1 MESLYNNNK
10 NRMGGINMNF
20 NSQICTTR
28 EQSERLLALGLKK
41 ETADMTIHIKNDD
54 GWYVTAEPFYEWE
67 DDMNTFP
74 SLEEPEPIL
83 SAWSLGRLLEMLPST
98 IPISEDLPT
107 FHHYAYLDLSKVS
120 AHYYW
125 EDYDGNER
133 VLVSFCGKGFF
144 AAVVDAIEWLIKEG
158 HFNKEYLV

>member
-1 MESLYNNNK
+1 METK
-10 NRMGGINMNF
+10 FNF

-74 SLEEPEPIL
+74 SLEEPELIL
-83 SAWSLGRLLEMLPST
+83 PAWSLGRLLEMLPSV

-125 EDYDGNER
+125 EDYDGDER

>member
-1 MESLYNNNK
+1 
-10 NRMGGINMNF
+10 MNF
-20 NSQICTTR
+20 GSQICTTR

-83 SAWSLGRLLEMLPST
+83 PAWSLGRLIKLMPKTAIMHTQEGDARIDIDMYAIEILV
-98 IPISEDLPT
+98 SEDPI
-107 FHHYAYLDLSKVS
+107 AEAVS
-120 AHYYW
+120 
-125 EDYDGNER
+125 
-133 VLVSFCGKGFF
+133 V
-144 AAVVDAIEWLIKEG
+144 IEWLIKEG
-158 HFNKEYLV
+158 YFNKEYLV

>member
-1 MESLYNNNK
+1 MK
-10 NRMGGINMNF
+10 TKFNF

-83 SAWSLGRLLEMLPST
+83 PAWSLGRLIKLMPKTAIMHTQEGDARIDIDMYAIEILV
-98 IPISEDLPT
+98 SEDPI
-107 FHHYAYLDLSKVS
+107 AEAVS
-120 AHYYW
+120 
-125 EDYDGNER
+125 
-133 VLVSFCGKGFF
+133 V
-144 AAVVDAIEWLIKEG
+144 IEWLIKEG
-158 HFNKEYLV
+158 NFNKKYLV

>member
-1 MESLYNNNK
+1 
-10 NRMGGINMNF
+10 MNF

-28 EQSERLLALGLKK
+28 EQSERLIAFGLKK

-54 GWYVTAEPFYEWE
+54 GWYVTAGPFYEWE

-83 SAWSLGRLLEMLPST
+83 PAWSLGRLLEMLPST
-98 IPISEDLPT
+98 IPICEDLPT

-125 EDYDGNER
+125 EDYDGDER
-133 VLVSFCGKGFF
+133 ALVSFYGNGFF
-144 AAVVDAIEWLIKEG
+144 AAVVDAIEWLIKEVR
-158 HFNKEYLV
+158 FNKEYLV

>member
-1 MESLYNNNK
+1 
-10 NRMGGINMNF
+10 MGGIVMNF

-83 SAWSLGRLLEMLPST
+83 PAWSLGRLIKLMPKTAIMHTQEGDARIDIDM
-98 IPISEDLPT
+98 
-107 FHHYAYLDLSKVS
+107 YAI
-120 AHYYW
+120 
-125 EDYDGNER
+125 EI
-133 VLVSFCGKGFF
+133 LVSDDSI
-144 AAVVDAIEWLIKEG
+144 AEAVSIIEWLIKEG
-158 HFNKEYLV
+158 NFNKYLV